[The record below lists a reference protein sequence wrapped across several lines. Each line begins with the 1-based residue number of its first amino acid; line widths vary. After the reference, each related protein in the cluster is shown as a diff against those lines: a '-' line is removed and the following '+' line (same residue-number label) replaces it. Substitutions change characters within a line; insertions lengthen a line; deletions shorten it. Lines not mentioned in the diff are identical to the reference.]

1 MAVAN
6 HRVVQRLQAAL
17 KQQSGGLLGLANL
30 FKTFDTDNS
39 GSLSWE
45 EFCSALQKCG
55 LAPSPQDI
63 RSIFLDLDKDGDN
76 SISYKEF
83 MHVMRGD
90 LSNVRKA
97 LIKRVFESIDQ
108 DNDGFVSMSDI
119 GRCYIPKNHPD
130 VKAGRVTINNHLKIF
145 FDTLTQVSDT
155 GYLSL
160 SQFMEYYANCA
171 AFDDDI
177 KFTENMNA
185 LWNLTV
191 APTSAGP
198 VGATLKNFAGQ
209 NATPYSSS
217 VGSVLVETDTTTQQH
232 LEQLRAQ
239 LKARGARGFVGLQ
252 RKFRIIDDDNSKSI
266 NLVEFKKAIKECGL
280 NLSDLQLSQLFAVFD
295 KDRNGVVD
303 FDEFLTVTRVSDHF
317 LIAVLLASINIIKI
331 FCRDL

>member
-1 MAVAN
+1 MAAN
-6 HRVVQRLQAAL
+6 YRVVQRLQAAL

-55 LAPSPQDI
+55 LTPSPQDI
-63 RSIFLDLDKDGDN
+63 RAIFLDLDKDGDN

-83 MHVMRGD
+83 IQIMRGD

-97 LIKRVFESIDQ
+97 LIKRVFESIDR

-130 VKAGRVTINNHLKIF
+130 VKAGRVTVNNHLKSF

-160 SQFMEYYANCA
+160 SQFMEYYANSA

-177 KFTENMNA
+177 KFTENMNS
-185 LWNLTV
+185 LWNLTA
-191 APTSAGP
+191 APTTAGP
-198 VGATLKNFAGQ
+198 VGATLKTYAGQ
-209 NATPYSSS
+209 SVSALSSS
-217 VGSVLVETDTTTQQH
+217 VGGVLVEADSTTQQH

-239 LKARGARGFVGLQ
+239 LRARGARGFVGLQ
-252 RKFRIIDDDNSKSI
+252 RKFRIIDDDNSKTI
-266 NLVEFKKAIKECGL
+266 NLVEFKKAVKECGL
-280 NLSDLQLSQLFAVFD
+280 NLTDLQLSQMFAVFD
-295 KDRNGVVD
+295 QDRNGVISY
-303 FDEFLTVTRVSDHF
+303 DEFLTAARVRLQLHY
-317 LIAVLLASINIIKI
+317 
-331 FCRDL
+331 